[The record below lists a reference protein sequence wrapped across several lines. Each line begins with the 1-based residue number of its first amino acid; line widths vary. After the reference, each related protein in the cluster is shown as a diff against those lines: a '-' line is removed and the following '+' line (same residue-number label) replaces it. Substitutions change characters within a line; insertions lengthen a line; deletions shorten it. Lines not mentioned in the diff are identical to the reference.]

1 MFEMIKRLFPW
12 IVSTKQVKSID
23 FECIDTSALPTSLPE
38 MLIDLRKA
46 GYVQKEM
53 SQELDIPV
61 NKVKSELH
69 KLLRNGK
76 IERKTNRLKVK

>member
-1 MFEMIKRLFPW
+1 MFQTITKLFNKFADRKTMESNVIKT
-12 IVSTKQVKSID
+12 V
-23 FECIDTSALPTSLPE
+23 PE
-38 MLIDLRKA
+38 MLIELRQK
-46 GYVQKEM
+46 GYTQKQM

-76 IERKTNRLKVK
+76 IERKTNRIKVK

>member
-1 MFEMIKRLFPW
+1 MFQTITKLFNKFAGRKTMESNVIKT
-12 IVSTKQVKSID
+12 V
-23 FECIDTSALPTSLPE
+23 PE
-38 MLIDLRKA
+38 MLIELRQK
-46 GYVQKEM
+46 GYTQKQM
-53 SQELDIPV
+53 SQELDMPV

>member
-12 IVSTKQVKSID
+12 IVSTKQVKYID
-23 FECIDTSALPTSLPE
+23 FECTNTSAFPTSLPE
-38 MLIDLRKA
+38 MLVELRQK
-46 GYVQKEM
+46 GYTQKQM

-76 IERKTNRLKVK
+76 IERKTNRIKVK

>member
-12 IVSTKQVKSID
+12 IVSTKQVKYID
-23 FECIDTSALPTSLPE
+23 FERTNTSALPTSLPE
-38 MLIDLRKA
+38 MLIELRQK
-46 GYVQKEM
+46 GYTQKQM

>member
-12 IVSTKQVKSID
+12 IVSTKQVKYID
-23 FECIDTSALPTSLPE
+23 FDCTNTSALPTSLPE
-38 MLIDLRKA
+38 MLIELRQK
-46 GYVQKEM
+46 GYTQKQM

>member
-12 IVSTKQVKSID
+12 IVSTKQVKYVD
-23 FECIDTSALPTSLPE
+23 FECTDTSAFTSLPE
-38 MLIDLRKA
+38 MLIELRQK
-46 GYVQKEM
+46 GYTQKQM
-53 SQELDIPV
+53 SQELGVPV

-76 IERKTNRLKVK
+76 IERKTNRIKVK

>member
-1 MFEMIKRLFPW
+1 MFQTITKLFNKFAGRKTMESNVIKT
-12 IVSTKQVKSID
+12 V
-23 FECIDTSALPTSLPE
+23 PE
-38 MLIDLRKA
+38 MLIELRQK
-46 GYVQKEM
+46 GYTQKEM

>member
-12 IVSTKQVKSID
+12 IVSTKQVKYVD
-23 FECIDTSALPTSLPE
+23 FECTDTSAFTSLPE
-38 MLIDLRKA
+38 MLIELRQK
-46 GYVQKEM
+46 GYTQKQM

-69 KLLRNGK
+69 KLLRNDK

>member
-23 FECIDTSALPTSLPE
+23 FECTNTSAVPTSLPE

-46 GYVQKEM
+46 GYTQKQM

-76 IERKTNRLKVK
+76 IERKKNRLKVK

>member
-12 IVSTKQVKSID
+12 IVSTKQVKYVD
-23 FECIDTSALPTSLPE
+23 FECTDTSAFTSLPE
-38 MLIDLRKA
+38 MLIELRQK
-46 GYVQKEM
+46 GYTQKQM

-61 NKVKSELH
+61 NKVTSELH

>member
-1 MFEMIKRLFPW
+1 MFQTITKLFNKFAGRKTMESNVIKT
-12 IVSTKQVKSID
+12 V
-23 FECIDTSALPTSLPE
+23 PE
-38 MLIDLRKA
+38 MLIELRQK
-46 GYVQKEM
+46 GYTQKQM

-61 NKVKSELH
+61 NKIKSELH

>member
-12 IVSTKQVKSID
+12 IVSTKQVKYID
-23 FECIDTSALPTSLPE
+23 FECTNTSALPTSLPE
-38 MLIDLRKA
+38 MLIELRQK
-46 GYVQKEM
+46 GYTQKQM